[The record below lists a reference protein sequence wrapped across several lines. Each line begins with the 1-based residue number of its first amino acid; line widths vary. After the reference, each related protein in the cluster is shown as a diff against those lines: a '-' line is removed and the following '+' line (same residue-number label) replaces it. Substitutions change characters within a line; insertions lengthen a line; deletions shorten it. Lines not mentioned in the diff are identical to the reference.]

1 MLATGQETL
10 LRNTGRD
17 LAMAWNLPGEGE
29 PLLCRVLGEMQVL
42 AWFSQQHARGGRA
55 ASAVQSSAAG
65 RSELVRQQLIMLLAE
80 MMSNQILESPRFQ
93 LRSCKD
99 WTIFRSVGLPWDFP
113 QRRTI

>member
-1 MLATGQETL
+1 M
-10 LRNTGRD
+10 
-17 LAMAWNLPGEGE
+17 PGLGGNASAGV
-29 PLLCRVLGEMQVL
+29 VLTT
-42 AWFSQQHARGGRA
+42 ACSGGPA

>member
-1 MLATGQETL
+1 MPGLRGNASAETVSQET
-10 LRNTGRD
+10 RVGTATSADQANE
-17 LAMAWNLPGEGE
+17 AM
-29 PLLCRVLGEMQVL
+29 
-42 AWFSQQHARGGRA
+42 
-55 ASAVQSSAAG
+55 

-80 MMSNQILESPRFQ
+80 TMSNQILESPRFQ